1 MFLMLNA
8 VERITILIANSDLAI
23 FEVIA
28 AMCFVH
34 VKCSSKCSPK
44 NCIDSSFSPIK
55 FILTLFTQRQL
66 FPNVHLLFGG
76 LNMHT
81 LDF

>member
-1 MFLMLNA
+1 MRKNVLTL
-8 VERITILIANSDLAI
+8 LIANSDFDI

-28 AMCFVH
+28 AVCFVH
-34 VKCSSKCSPK
+34 VKCSSKCNPK
-44 NCIDSSFSPIK
+44 NSLFSPIK

-66 FPNVHLLFGG
+66 FPNVYLPFGG

-81 LDF
+81 FRLFNV

>member
-1 MFLMLNA
+1 MYLTL
-8 VERITILIANSDLAI
+8 LIANSDFDI

-44 NCIDSSFSPIK
+44 NYIDSSFSSIK
-55 FILTLFTQRQL
+55 YILTMFTQRQL
-66 FPNVHLLFGG
+66 LPNVYPLFGG
-76 LNMHT
+76 LNIHT
-81 LDF
+81 LDFLPFKDN